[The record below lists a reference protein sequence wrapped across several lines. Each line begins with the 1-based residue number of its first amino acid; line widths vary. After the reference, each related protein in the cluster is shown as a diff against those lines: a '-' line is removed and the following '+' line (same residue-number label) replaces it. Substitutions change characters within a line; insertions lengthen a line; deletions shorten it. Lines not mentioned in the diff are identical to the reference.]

1 MQVDQ
6 EVAVM
11 RIAEVGDLAML
22 QLPNHKQ
29 TIFRLEA
36 NREYQTHKGSILH
49 NDLIGSPWGRI
60 VETHL
65 GASYLFIPPT
75 LHDLIR
81 NTRRK
86 SQIIFPKDIGYILLR
101 LSIGPGSRV
110 LEAGTGSG
118 ALTTALAWMVG
129 EQGKVYSYDRR
140 QDMLDLS
147 RQNLEQVEL
156 TDRVEFFL
164 LDIADGI
171 AVKDLDAVF
180 LDLPKPE
187 LYLSQI
193 QDVLANGGVLGT
205 ILPTTNQVATYLGEI
220 EKEHFDSVDVAEILL
235 RFYKPVAERL
245 RPTDRMIAHTG
256 YLIFATRMHS

>member
-1 MQVDQ
+1 
-6 EVAVM
+6 M

-22 QLPNHKQ
+22 QLPNNKQ
-29 TIFRLEA
+29 TIFKLEA
-36 NREYQTHKGSILH
+36 NREYQTHKGSVHH

-75 LHDLIR
+75 LHDLLR
-81 NTRRK
+81 NTRRS
-86 SQIIFPKDIGYILLR
+86 SQIVFPKDIGYILLR
-101 LSIGPGSRV
+101 LSIGPGTRV

-118 ALTTALAWMVG
+118 ALTTAFAWMVG
-129 EQGKVYSYDRR
+129 DRGRVISYDRR
-140 QDMLDLS
+140 KDMQDLS
-147 RQNLEQVEL
+147 RQNLERVDL
-156 TDRVEFFL
+156 ADRVDFFL
-164 LDIADGI
+164 QDIAEGI
-171 AVKDLDAVF
+171 DEKDLDAVF

-193 QDVLANGGVLGT
+193 HEALANGGVLGT
-205 ILPTTNQVATYLGEI
+205 ILPTTNQVAAYLSTI
-220 EKEHFDSVDVAEILL
+220 EKEDFDSVDVAEILL

-256 YLIFATRMHS
+256 YLIFARRMHT

>member
-1 MQVDQ
+1 
-6 EVAVM
+6 M
-11 RIAEVGDLAML
+11 RTADVGDLAML
-22 QLPNHKQ
+22 QLPNNKQ
-29 TIFRLEA
+29 TIFILEA
-36 NREYQTHKGSILH
+36 DCEYQTHKGSIFH
-49 NDLIGSPWGRI
+49 DDLIGSPWGRM

-75 LHDLIR
+75 LHDIVR

-101 LSIGPGSRV
+101 LSIGPGTRV

-118 ALTTALAWMVG
+118 ALTTAFAWMVG
-129 EQGKVYSYDRR
+129 EHGQVYSYDRR
-140 QDMLDLS
+140 EDMQDLCK
-147 RQNLEQVEL
+147 QNL
-156 TDRVEFFL
+156 DRVGLINRVKFRQ
-164 LDIADGI
+164 LDIADEI
-171 AVKDLDAVF
+171 VDKDLDAVF

-193 QDVLANGGVLGT
+193 HEVLANGGVLGT
-205 ILPTTNQVATYLGEI
+205 ILPTTNQVSAFLSNI
-220 EKEHFDSVDVAEILL
+220 EKEHFDSADVAEILL

-256 YLIFATRMHS
+256 YLVFARRMNTE